1 MAKAEYALTMARYNA
16 WQNRNLL
23 RATAQLPPEGRALDR
38 GAFFGSIEA
47 TFYHLLW
54 ADRMWMSRFKG
65 TRPPE
70 GGIPGS
76 TRFDGSWD
84 EFCGQRAAMD
94 REVLDWA
101 GQLDAAWFA
110 EDLVWFSGAL
120 GREISRPR
128 TVIVMHLF
136 NHQTHHRGQIHAMLT
151 AAGVR
156 PDDTDLAFM
165 PEHPEIL

>member
-1 MAKAEYALTMARYNA
+1 MANGEYALTMARYNA

-23 RATAQLPPEGRALDR
+23 HATGLLPPEGRGLDR

-54 ADRMWMSRFKG
+54 ADRMWVSRFRG
-65 TRPPE
+65 TSPPE
-70 GGIPGS
+70 GGIPRS
-76 TRFDGSWD
+76 TRFDGNWD
-84 EFCGQRAAMD
+84 EFCERRTAMD

-101 GQLDAAWFA
+101 SRLDAAWFDG
-110 EDLVWFSGAL
+110 ELRWFSGAL
-120 GREISRPR
+120 GREISKPK
-128 TVIVMHLF
+128 TVIVMHVF

-156 PDDTDLAFM
+156 PGDTDLAFM
-165 PEHPEIL
+165 PERHEFL